1 MDMNQGGHFSVH
13 YRELAFNMH
22 CLSTYCALSGV
33 DVGNASS
40 KALLCETHS
49 DALTI
54 SFLEILFFLLRGQQ
68 KPEEGCPS
76 REFWELGH

>member
-1 MDMNQGGHFSVH
+1 MTAGRVSFPPCFIV
-13 YRELAFNMH
+13 H
-22 CLSTYCALSGV
+22 CLSTYCVLSGEG
-33 DVGNASS
+33 VGSASS

-54 SFLEILFFLLRGQQ
+54 SFLEVLFFLTRGQQ

-76 REFWELGH
+76 REFWALGH

>member
-1 MDMNQGGHFSVH
+1 MGVIPSLLH
-13 YRELAFNMH
+13 R
-22 CLSTYCALSGV
+22 ALFEHILCSGEG
-33 DVGNASS
+33 VGSASS

-54 SFLEILFFLLRGQQ
+54 SFLEVLFFLTRGQQ

-76 REFWELGH
+76 REFWALGH

>member
-1 MDMNQGGHFSVH
+1 MGVIPSLLHRALVEHILFSG
-13 YRELAFNMH
+13 E
-22 CLSTYCALSGV
+22 GV
-33 DVGNASS
+33 GSASS

-54 SFLEILFFLLRGQQ
+54 SFLEVLFFLTRGQQ

-76 REFWELGH
+76 REFWALGH